1 MFVQSVCSLTSLYV
15 FLTPPSHHFQWSC
28 LLSKQVNTFFL
39 TPPPLQHG
47 SGALA
52 VSARPPEMAKRKS
65 KAGFSKAAMSLT
77 GIGKRRC
84 CGNLGRLLSNLR
96 YHFSLNLGHPF
107 LSVSLSHQVCPL
119 VGPCGRALP
128 SRGGGAAPS
137 PEPPPAF
144 LWGCQGSVEGLLI
157 NFPFSHTSLFQ
168 PWASPFEPSV
178 SFNNAL
184 HGCDGLRRLVRGHP
198 SREKGLKGL

>member
-1 MFVQSVCSLTSLYV
+1 
-15 FLTPPSHHFQWSC
+15 
-28 LLSKQVNTFFL
+28 
-39 TPPPLQHG
+39 
-47 SGALA
+47 
-52 VSARPPEMAKRKS
+52 MAKRKS

-96 YHFSLNLGHPF
+96 YLFSLNLGHPF
-107 LSVSLSHQVCPL
+107 LFKRLPFPPGLSSRWPL
-119 VGPCGRALP
+119 REGKGAGEAL
-128 SRGGGAAPS
+128 R
-137 PEPPPAF
+137 PPQNPRP
-144 LWGCQGSVEGLLI
+144 GLLI

>member
-15 FLTPPSHHFQWSC
+15 LLTP
-28 LLSKQVNTFFL
+28 LLIIFSGLVSFPNRLTLFL

-96 YHFSLNLGHPF
+96 YLFSLNLGHPF
-107 LSVSLSHQVCPL
+107 FSVSLSYEVCPL
-119 VGPCGRALP
+119 VGPCGRVG
-128 SRGGGAAPS
+128 GGGAAPS

-184 HGCDGLRRLVRGHP
+184 RGCDGLRRLVRGHP